1 MSSSSEKFNFLT
13 VLFSV
18 IFVFSVFSC
27 FSDSLGVNIVSFV
40 IVAVTFIFSFNSFK
54 SELKNYLLPVSSFV
68 LVCVISYYFADF
80 KYNVRNEMFL
90 LFSVSGIYLLS
101 GFLGSEERKKLLIIS
116 ILTGLW
122 LTIYIFSSL
131 FSLSKHSYVPSLTGY
146 MDCATCSLLS
156 ALSLSFAFWKDK
168 KRIYVCIPFIFFLA
182 VVMTRSLFAICIA
195 SFIFSTSLFVLYGSI
210 KKKIVAIFALI
221 GAASFYFLLKTSF
234 FSDKLLVWKT
244 ALAVIRDNFLLG
256 VGFNNYKSVSLSYG
270 ILENVD
276 FLYCDNIFLQILAE
290 SGVVGFTFFL
300 AILAFFLFFVIKKIK
315 LEKDKKAYFF
325 VLIAVISFMV
335 YNFFN
340 STSFVSTNMLL
351 FFFLLSFPL
360 PVYGV
365 EKRKK
370 RFNDYILSVLCLLL
384 ILVSGVPLYA
394 RQEYKKGL
402 SFFASNHFMQAKDCF
417 IEALGSDCLN
427 PEYAGRL
434 SDIYFAMYQK
444 NKNRFLLEKAVK

>member
-1 MSSSSEKFNFLT
+1 M
-13 VLFSV
+13 
-18 IFVFSVFSC
+18 
-27 FSDSLGVNIVSFV
+27 
-40 IVAVTFIFSFNSFK
+40 
-54 SELKNYLLPVSSFV
+54 
-68 LVCVISYYFADF
+68 
-80 KYNVRNEMFL
+80 
-90 LFSVSGIYLLS
+90 
-101 GFLGSEERKKLLIIS
+101 
-116 ILTGLW
+116 
-122 LTIYIFSSL
+122 
-131 FSLSKHSYVPSLTGY
+131 YVY
-146 MDCATCSLLS
+146 H
-156 ALSLSFAFWKDK
+156 LSFF
-168 KRIYVCIPFIFFLA
+168 A

-195 SFIFSTSLFVLYGSI
+195 SFIFLISLFVLYGSI
-210 KKKIVAIFALI
+210 KKKFVAIFALI

-276 FLYCDNIFLQILAE
+276 FLYCDDIFLQILA
-290 SGVVGFTFFL
+290 V
-300 AILAFFLFFVIKKIK
+300 FLFFVIKKIK
-315 LEKDKKAYFF
+315 LEKDKKLYFF
-325 VLIAVISFMV
+325 VLIAVTSFMF

-370 RFNDYILSVLCLLL
+370 RFNSYILSVLCLPL

-402 SFFASNHFMQAKDCF
+402 SFFASNHFMHAKDCF

-434 SDIYFAMYQK
+434 SDVYFAIYQR
-444 NKNRFLLEKAVK
+444 NKNRFLLEKAVEWSDYASRLAKNNGKYFYQTRMVVSFWKK